1 MTNTH
6 SIKELKIIEETLIE
20 LVKAS
25 RSGAKINCMLEIL
38 SDRAQEALPSIA
50 LDLIIADITVAESK
64 GHSFTNNQKTKLID
78 KSITIEEITNPIIK
92 AA

>member
-25 RSGAKINCMLEIL
+25 RAGTNINSMLEIL
-38 SDRAQEALPSIA
+38 SDRAQATLADIA
-50 LDLIIADITVAESK
+50 LDLIIADIAVAESE
-64 GHSFTNNQKTKLID
+64 GHSFTNKQKAKLID
-78 KSITIEEITNPIIK
+78 KSITIEEITNPMIK